1 LNPTALSRLKANCTV
16 SSGLTTISARH
27 NRPKAGT
34 KKVGYTE
41 VHTGNMAINS
51 GTRDRSL
58 CLQIGNCFQGCKS
71 GAKWSTLVAELPRGE
86 ETGNLEVR
94 HEYIA
99 DQMSKNNI

>member
-1 LNPTALSRLKANCTV
+1 MACA
-16 SSGLTTISARH
+16 
-27 NRPKAGT
+27 

-51 GTRDRSL
+51 EARDRSGS

-71 GAKWSTLVAELPRGE
+71 GAKSSTLVAELPRGE

-94 HEYIA
+94 HEYQIYRGSNE
-99 DQMSKNNI
+99 QK